1 MNFAWEALILIVS
14 GIILL
19 RISGRKSIA
28 QMTLA
33 QTVVMISIGTLIVQ
47 PIVETSLWKTLIA
60 AIIFT
65 VALVLMEWFQVKAN
79 WVEKFLTGKAKLVI
93 EDGQLNIDNL
103 RKMRLTVDQLEMR
116 LRLHGISNINNVKNA
131 TLEANGQLGYEL
143 KDDAKPLTVGD
154 FKKLFNPSNFN
165 PINQQ
170 NNQNNIFEEINRE
183 QTQQNPKKLH

>member
-60 AIIFT
+60 ATIFT

-93 EDGQLNIDNL
+93 EDGQINIDNL

-154 FKKLFNPSNFN
+154 FKKLFNPSNSN